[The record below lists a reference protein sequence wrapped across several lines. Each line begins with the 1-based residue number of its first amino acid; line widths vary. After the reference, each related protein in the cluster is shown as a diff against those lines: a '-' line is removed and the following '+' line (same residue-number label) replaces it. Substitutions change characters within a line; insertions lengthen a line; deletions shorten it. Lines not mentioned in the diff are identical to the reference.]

1 MISHDLYQVIYLDHY
16 GNCIT
21 GVRATAFT
29 GSQLLLRGRRLPRAR
44 TFAEV
49 PGAQPFFY
57 ENSNGL
63 IEIAVREG
71 RAGEVLGIGIG
82 EPIAAA

>member
-1 MISHDLYQVIYLDHY
+1 MS
-16 GNCIT
+16 IT
-21 GVRATAFT
+21 TATA
-29 GSQLLLRGRRLPRAR
+29 SPASAPRLLRAASCCSGAEGSRGR

-49 PGAQPFFY
+49 PGAQPFFC

-71 RAGEVLGIGIG
+71 GAGEVLGIGIG
-82 EPIAAA
+82 EPIGAA